1 MMQNFGAL
9 DVGCPASC
17 EVREDCGDRMMIE
30 VMVIVIHGID
40 AVALLAPPVV
50 GWTYGASH

>member
-1 MMQNFGAL
+1 MQNFGAL